1 MDRIGSDSRAGATM
15 RRLARGKR
23 RATLLLLGAASA
35 GLIAAAPASASP
47 NFALSQSFS
56 ANEIAPS
63 PATTYPVGGPAMQ
76 QARALADKHWGFDP
90 CGTSVAVSWDSLDPS
105 INATSTWWNPSDP
118 YNNPQENNHCQ
129 VQFNVNQTFDWPM
142 FCTVFVHEFGH
153 LTGHQHNPSD
163 SADVMYPVYTQP
175 TPECASTPDPNGTQT
190 SAAQTAA
197 PAPEPQQQPQPQPVK
212 SHRRHAKRHR
222 SLRSARHTLRS
233 ARHHHLAPRAHRA
246 GHARHATM

>member
-1 MDRIGSDSRAGATM
+1 MERIGSDSRIGATV
-15 RRLARGKR
+15 RRLAGGKR
-23 RATLLLLGAASA
+23 RATLLLLGATSA
-35 GLIAAAPASASP
+35 ALIAAAPASASP

-90 CGTSVAVSWDSLDPS
+90 CGTSVAISWDSLDPS

-129 VQFNVNQTFDWPM
+129 VQFNVNQAFDWPM

-153 LTGHQHNPSD
+153 LAGHQHNQSD

-175 TPECASTPDPNGTQT
+175 TPECASTPDPNGTLT
-190 SAAQTAA
+190 SAQQAAA
-197 PAPEPQQQPQPQPVK
+197 PTPQQQQPQTAK
-212 SHRRHAKRHR
+212 HRRHSKRHR
-222 SLRSARHTLRS
+222 SLRSARRALRS
-233 ARHHHLAPRAHRA
+233 ARHHHAAPRAHRSSHPA
-246 GHARHATM
+246 HATM